1 MQKEILFSEAKLR
14 KYPEPVHISIIRDE
28 NGRYNPISMAW
39 AMFTSI
45 EPPMVAISIGLER
58 YSFEAIEHSGE
69 FVFVLPSESMGEA
82 VRFFGSTSGRDID
95 KLKELGIATQ
105 PATKIDNVLLSDA
118 AANFECVVKSKV
130 RSGDH
135 MIYAGLIVASH
146 INTEP
151 ARRLYSVEPRVF
163 AGVTRTGLEKEES

>member
-1 MQKEILFSEAKLR
+1 MQKQVSYSEAKL
-14 KYPEPVHISIIRDE
+14 KKFPEPVHISIIRDK
-28 NGRYNPISMAW
+28 NGKYNPISMAW

-58 YSFEAIEHSGE
+58 YSYEAIEHSGE

-82 VRFFGSTSGRDID
+82 VSFFGNNSGRDMD
-95 KLKELGIATQ
+95 KLKESGVTTQ

-118 AANFECVVKSKV
+118 AANFECVVQSKV

-135 MIYAGLIVASH
+135 MIYAGLVVASH

-151 ARRLYSVEPRVF
+151 SSRLYSVDHRVF
-163 AGVTRTGLEKEES
+163 GGVKPG

>member
-1 MQKEILFSEAKLR
+1 MQKQVSYNIAKQN
-14 KYPEPVHISIIRDE
+14 KFPEPVHISIIRDQH
-28 NGRYNPISMAW
+28 GKYNPISMAW

-58 YSFEAIEHSGE
+58 YSYEAIEHSGE

-95 KLKELGIATQ
+95 KLKESGVATQ
-105 PATKIDNVLLSDA
+105 PATQIDNVLLSGA
-118 AANFECVVKSKV
+118 VANFECVVKSRV

-135 MIYAGLIVASH
+135 MLYAGLIVASH
-146 INTEP
+146 VNTEP
-151 ARRLYSVEPRVF
+151 VKRLYSVEHRVF
-163 AGVTRTGLEKEES
+163 GGVRPA

>member
-1 MQKEILFSEAKLR
+1 MQKQVPYSEAKS
-14 KYPEPVHISIIRDE
+14 KKFPEPVHISIIRDK
-28 NGRYNPISMAW
+28 NGKYNPISMAW

-45 EPPMVAISIGLER
+45 DPLMVAISIGFER
-58 YSFEAIEHSGE
+58 YSYDAIEHSGE
-69 FVFVLPSESMGEA
+69 FVFVLPSESMGDLVE
-82 VRFFGSTSGRDID
+82 FFGNHSGREMD
-95 KLKELGIATQ
+95 KLAESGAKTQ

-135 MIYAGLIVASH
+135 MIYAGLVVASH

-151 ARRLYSVEPRVF
+151 ANRLFSVEHRVF
-163 AGVTRTGLEKEES
+163 GGVKPK

>member
-1 MQKEILFSEAKLR
+1 MQKEVSYSDAKR
-14 KYPEPVHISIIRDE
+14 VKFPEPVHISIIRDKH
-28 NGRYNPISMAW
+28 GKYNPISMAW

-45 EPPMVAISIGLER
+45 DPPMVAISIGFER
-58 YSFEAIEHSGE
+58 YSYEAIEHSGE
-69 FVFVLPSESMGEA
+69 FVFVLPSESMGDM

-95 KLKELGIATQ
+95 KLKASGIATQ
-105 PATKIDNVLLSDA
+105 PATKIDNVLLADA

-135 MIYAGLIVASH
+135 MIYAGLIVASY

-151 ARRLYSVEPRVF
+151 EALHRLYSVDHRVF
-163 AGVTRTGLEKEES
+163 SGVKPV

>member
-1 MQKEILFSEAKLR
+1 MQNEVTYSEAKR
-14 KYPEPVHISIIRDE
+14 VKFPEPVHITIIRDK
-28 NGRYNPISMAW
+28 NGKYNPISMAW

-45 EPPMVAISIGLER
+45 EPPMVAISIGLNR
-58 YSFEAIEHSGE
+58 YSREAIEHSGE
-69 FVFVLPSESMGEA
+69 FVFVLPSEAMGEA
-82 VRFFGSTSGRDID
+82 VRYFGNTSGRDIN

-135 MIYAGLIVASH
+135 MIYAGEIIASH
-146 INTEP
+146 INVDSE
-151 ARRLYSVEPRVF
+151 ALGRLYSVDHRVF
-163 AGVTRTGLEKEES
+163 GGVSPK

>member
-1 MQKEILFSEAKLR
+1 MQKEITYSEAKR
-14 KYPEPVHISIIRDE
+14 CKFPEPVHISIIRDKH
-28 NGRYNPISMAW
+28 GRYNPISMAW

-45 EPPMVAISIGLER
+45 EPPMVAISIGFDR
-58 YSFEAIEHSGE
+58 YSYEAIEYSGE

-82 VRFFGSTSGRDID
+82 VRYFGSTSGRDID
-95 KLKELGIATQ
+95 KLNALGIATQ

-118 AANFECVVKSKV
+118 VANFECVVQSKV

-146 INTEP
+146 INTDPE
-151 ARRLYSVEPRVF
+151 ALHRLYSVDHRVF
-163 AGVTRTGLEKEES
+163 SGVKPV